1 METIGDRLR
10 KARLEAGI
18 KQESAAKD
26 MKMSR
31 TTLGAIEFNKRA
43 VLAEELPG
51 FAKIYGITV
60 DEILFGNGSEL
71 TNDKETG
78 DMNYEDLD
86 TKSEAAAGSD
96 AAKVNI
102 EAVTDYEQ
110 MKEKLS
116 MEVVSADRNAEMLA
130 AVPHEKMEDI
140 AVVYK
145 LVIAD
150 ADDHRDTVLV
160 TNDMLKEFGITTEQ
174 LKADALENA
183 PVLRPAELAGLTETI
198 AKMSGMDAED
208 LLQGEQETTFV
219 AMAQGDQYGAGVLA
233 YPNFLE
239 EAAEKLGGDFFIL
252 PSSVHEILL
261 VKDDGR
267 ITGQELQKMV
277 SDINAAEVLPA
288 DQLTDHAYHYD
299 SKDHVFE
306 LADTFEER
314 QAAKAAEMA
323 ADKEAD
329 VSDHDS
335 HYGGKE
341 SVIDS
346 LRDRK
351 SEIAKNDAAKDAV
364 KDTIQKS
371 TKAKGGEAL

>member
-1 METIGDRLR
+1 
-10 KARLEAGI
+10 
-18 KQESAAKD
+18 
-26 MKMSR
+26 
-31 TTLGAIEFNKRA
+31 
-43 VLAEELPG
+43 
-51 FAKIYGITV
+51 
-60 DEILFGNGSEL
+60 
-71 TNDKETG
+71 
-78 DMNYEDLD
+78 MNYEDMNENTAGNGGVD
-86 TKSEAAAGSD
+86 AAAF
-96 AAKVNI
+96 
-102 EAVTDYEQ
+102 TDYDQ
-110 MKEKLS
+110 MKEKLT

-130 AVPHEKMEDI
+130 EVPHEKMEDI
-140 AVVYK
+140 AIVYK
-145 LVIAD
+145 LVIED
-150 ADDHRDTVLV
+150 ADDHRDTILV
-160 TNDMLKEFGITTEQ
+160 TNDMLKEFGVTAEQ

-183 PVLRPAELAGLTETI
+183 PVLRPAEIAGLTETI

-219 AMAQGDQYGAGVLA
+219 AMAQGDVRGAGVIA

-306 LADTFEER
+306 LADSFEAR
-314 QAAKAAEMA
+314 QAAKAAEKA
-323 ADKEAD
+323 VEVEAD
-329 VSDHDS
+329 VSERDGHDV
-335 HYGGKE
+335 GKE

-346 LRDRK
+346 LRDKK
-351 SEIAKNDAAKDAV
+351 SEIAKNDAAKDAA
-364 KDTIQKS
+364 KDVVQK
-371 TKAKGGEAL
+371 TAKAKGGEAI